1 MHPEA
6 SMIIYDVK
14 SEEFSVFGRIIDGMD
29 TEALLDTL
37 EKVSPCPEDGTV
49 YVPDVPELDSL
60 PVHKFLSEHVYGG
73 LPVQIGYC
81 SGTNY
86 KLNCLEY
93 HKGSEINISPDEIF
107 LLLADLRDVRDGRID
122 TSRVKAFRIPPRT
135 AVLLYETTLHYAP
148 CGKFRTIIVLPYGT
162 NGKKP
167 AIKEETAEDKY
178 LWGANK
184 WLIAHP
190 DTAEAEAGA
199 FAGLTGENI
208 DISAFV

>member
-1 MHPEA
+1 M
-6 SMIIYDVK
+6 
-14 SEEFSVFGRIIDGMD
+14 
-29 TEALLDTL
+29 
-37 EKVSPCPEDGTV
+37 
-49 YVPDVPELDSL
+49 
-60 PVHKFLSEHVYGG
+60 
-73 LPVQIGYC
+73 
-81 SGTNY
+81 
-86 KLNCLEY
+86 
-93 HKGSEINISPDEIF
+93 
-107 LLLADLRDVRDGRID
+107 
-122 TSRVKAFRIPPRT
+122 
-135 AVLLYETTLHYAP
+135 LLYETTLHYAP

-162 NGKKP
+162 NGEKP